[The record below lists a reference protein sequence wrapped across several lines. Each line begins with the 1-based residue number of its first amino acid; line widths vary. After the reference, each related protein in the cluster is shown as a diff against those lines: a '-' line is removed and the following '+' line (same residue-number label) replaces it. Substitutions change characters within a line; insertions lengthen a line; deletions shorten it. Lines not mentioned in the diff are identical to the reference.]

1 MVMTLSILAAIALGS
16 VICALLMGWG
26 GLLNLGQR
34 LGLAMT
40 ASGLVLAAIP
50 RFQGHPPGW
59 GDVLM
64 LLGLTVYLGSTYGPK
79 LFERADGLDGAV
91 DGRISAPR
99 SMQSARTAA
108 TQAKADL
115 VAGQARRQRGQP

>member
-1 MVMTLSILAAIALGS
+1 MVVTLSILAAIALGA

-26 GLLNLGQR
+26 GLLSLGQR

-64 LLGLTVYLGSTYGPK
+64 LLGLLVYLAVTYGPR
-79 LFERADGLDGAV
+79 LFERVDALDGKV
-91 DGRISAPR
+91 DGRIGR
-99 SMQSARTAA
+99 ART
-108 TQAKADL
+108 TSD
-115 VAGQARRQRGQP
+115 

>member
-1 MVMTLSILAAIALGS
+1 MVMTLSILAAVALGA

-26 GLLNLGQR
+26 GLLSFGQR

-50 RFQGHPPGW
+50 RFQGQPPGW

-64 LLGLTVYLGSTYGPK
+64 LLGLLVYLVVTYAPR
-79 LFERADGLDGAV
+79 LFERIDRLDGKA
-91 DGRISAPR
+91 DGRIGR
-99 SMQSARTAA
+99 
-108 TQAKADL
+108 
-115 VAGQARRQRGQP
+115 

>member
-1 MVMTLSILAAIALGS
+1 MVMTLSILAATALGA

-26 GLLNLGQR
+26 GLLSRGQR

-50 RFQGHPPGW
+50 RFQGQPPGW

-64 LLGLTVYLGSTYGPK
+64 LVGFVAYLGATYLPAIA
-79 LFERADGLDGAV
+79 RHIDGLDGAV
-91 DGRISAPR
+91 DGKILGANIKLG
-99 SMQSARTAA
+99 Q
-108 TQAKADL
+108 QHAKA
-115 VAGQARRQRGQP
+115 ARQPPGKPANLPPA